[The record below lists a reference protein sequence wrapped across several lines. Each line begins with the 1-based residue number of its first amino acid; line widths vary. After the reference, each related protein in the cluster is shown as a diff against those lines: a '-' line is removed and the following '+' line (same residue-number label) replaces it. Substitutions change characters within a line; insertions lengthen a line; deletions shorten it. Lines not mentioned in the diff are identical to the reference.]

1 MDRKKQTGVQEP
13 AGISN
18 GALDTRF
25 TIFQAFAALWKIHAR
40 NNNLMMQPASEPHH
54 RLGHNHPLARKPV
67 ETNKKRSG
75 NQPNRPALL
84 HEWE

>member
-25 TIFQAFAALWKIHAR
+25 TIF
-40 NNNLMMQPASEPHH
+40 
-54 RLGHNHPLARKPV
+54 
-67 ETNKKRSG
+67 
-75 NQPNRPALL
+75 
-84 HEWE
+84 